1 MGLTGFYI
9 IDMAIIRSI
18 YWEQQNLDEFVYK
31 YPVDDI
37 TLGSVLTV
45 NDTQEACFFRNGT
58 LYDTFSGGRHVLSTE
73 NLPLLNKIVNLP
85 SSGET
90 TFRAEV
96 WFVSKT
102 DRRNLYWGTGGLRV
116 VDPYFEIPLKIYGR
130 GGYGIRINDA
140 VLFLRKFLGTLKQ
153 ASQDF
158 IEEQFRIS
166 VIEAVKV
173 TISMFMK
180 EHHLNINELGAEYIN
195 LGRAISKELQTA
207 FDDYGVELL
216 NFNIEEINFDEKD
229 PGYQKVMDSIAEQTR
244 LKRLGL
250 TYMQERQMDVAHA
263 AASNTGSGTFMGIG
277 MGFGVGQA
285 LGDMVG
291 GIIQGSNT
299 NQNQTVPPP
308 PSHLAVSYYIA
319 VNGQT
324 TGPYD
329 SNILQ
334 QMVVNNQITSE
345 TYVYKVGG
353 SAWVKAASD
362 PFFMQLLAASI
373 PPPPPSIT

>member
-1 MGLTGFYI
+1 
-9 IDMAIIRSI
+9 MAIIKSI
-18 YWEQQNLDEFVYK
+18 YWEQQNLDDFVYK

-45 NDTQEACFFRNGT
+45 NDSQEACFFRNGT
-58 LYDTFSGGRHVLSTE
+58 LYDTFSGGRFVLSTE

-85 SSGET
+85 SGGET

-140 VLFLRKFLGTLKQ
+140 ALFLRKFLGTLKH

-173 TISMFMK
+173 SISKFMK
-180 EHHLNINELGAEYIN
+180 DNNLNINELGAEYLS

-207 FDDYGVELL
+207 FDDYGVGLL
-216 NFNIEEINFDEKD
+216 NFNIEEINFDESD
-229 PGYQKVMDSIAEQTR
+229 SGYQKVMDSIAEQTR
-244 LKRLGL
+244 LKRFGL

-263 AASNTGSGTFMGIG
+263 AASNTGSGTFMGVG
-277 MGFGVGQA
+277 MGLGVGQS

-291 GIIQGSNT
+291 GIIQQSSNT
-299 NQNQTVPPP
+299 NHNQTVPPP
-308 PSHLAVSYYIA
+308 PPVGSYYIA

-324 TGPYD
+324 TGPFD
-329 SNILQ
+329 SNTLK
-334 QMVVNNQITSE
+334 QMVINNQITGE
-345 TYVYKVGG
+345 TYVFKEGG
-353 SAWVKAASD
+353 STWVKAASD
-362 PFFMQLLAASI
+362 SFFVQLLAASI
-373 PPPPPSIT
+373 PPPPPPSTM